1 MQPKSPQS
9 NQLLRT
15 SRMNSNTI
23 IKILLGSPHLHS
35 NAETLRHLP
44 NTQPQNMQTNNLLL
58 GPGTHNLH
66 LCGVLGFLVRGQ
78 HVVVH
83 GGELGVVDLDL
94 VVAEAGAGFGF
105 CEADGADFGVREDD
119 RGDVVVGEFGG
130 FELGGAEEA
139 VAELAAG
146 GDGDCLFMLVL
157 VFSGMDLWEEREW
170 DVPGV
175 NSA

>member
-1 MQPKSPQS
+1 MQLKSHKSPQS

-15 SRMNSNTI
+15 GRMNSNTI
-23 IKILLGSPHLHS
+23 VKILLRSPHLHG
-35 NAETLRHLP
+35 NAKTLRHLP
-44 NTQPQNMQTNNLLL
+44 NTETQNMQADNLLL
-58 GPGTHNLH
+58 RPGTHNLH
-66 LCGVLGFLVRGQ
+66 LRGVLGLLVRGH

-94 VVAEAGAGFGF
+94 VVAEAFAGLRLA
-105 CEADGADFGVREDD
+105 EADGADFGVREDD
-119 RGDVVVGEFGG
+119 RGDVFVGEFGV
-130 FELGGAEEA
+130 FELGGPEEA

-146 GDGDCLFMLVL
+146 GNGDCSFYV
-157 VFSGMDLWEEREW
+157 SINIIRIQEGNG

>member
-1 MQPKSPQS
+1 
-9 NQLLRT
+9 
-15 SRMNSNTI
+15 MNSNTI

-94 VVAEAGAGFGF
+94 VVAEAFAGLGF
-105 CEADGADFGVREDD
+105 READSADFGVREDD
-119 RGDVVVGEFGG
+119 RGDVFVGEFGV
-130 FELGGAEEA
+130 FELGGPKRR
-139 VAELAAG
+139 LPSWRPAAMATVYS
-146 GDGDCLFMLVL
+146 C
-157 VFSGMDLWEEREW
+157 
-170 DVPGV
+170 
-175 NSA
+175 